1 MKRELE
7 LVRWLRPEVAV
18 DAAVLA
24 RERSRLMSEIRA
36 SAPTLPSPPPGRPQI
51 IPHLPYDDIDAA
63 LGWLA
68 RAFGFRELESARVA
82 NPDGRIGHAEMQFGA
97 GRIMLGSPGG
107 HGALP
112 PKHIGGLSQLLS
124 VYVSDVDAHC
134 ERARSAG
141 ARVVAA
147 PVDKFYGE
155 RVYEALDLEGHRWSF
170 HQPTGRTWEFRGPE
184 EE

>member
-1 MKRELE
+1 MKRELDLLRE
-7 LVRWLRPEVAV
+7 LRPDVEV

-36 SAPTLPSPPPGRPQI
+36 SAQPLPSPPPGTPQI
-51 IPHLPYDDIDAA
+51 IPHLPYDDLGAA
-63 LGWLA
+63 LVWLR
-68 RAFGFRELESARVA
+68 RAFGFREVESARVLS
-82 NPDGRIGHAEMQFGA
+82 PEGRVVHAEMQFGA

-124 VYVSDVDAHC
+124 VYVNDLDAHC

-141 ARVVAA
+141 ARIVAA
-147 PVDKFYGE
+147 PVDKFYGD

-170 HQPTGRTWEFRGPE
+170 HQPTGRTWEFRPE